1 MKNENT
7 RRQFD
12 MGAEP
17 MTINKGFRYFDSKM
31 VSVSV
36 AEARHVKLLLDFI
49 KTTRRSWCCYR
60 KAHVASC
67 CKV

>member
-1 MKNENT
+1 
-7 RRQFD
+7 
-12 MGAEP
+12 
-17 MTINKGFRYFDSKM
+17 M